1 MSQTP
6 LDDLADGSIA
16 FWNRY
21 LSDGVSSEDDQWIR
35 REIRVLMILWRDIG
49 RLNRNR
55 DMWQELTNELEKVDP
70 TCAWTRHY
78 DRIYFEAQLLLIT
91 RSVKARSGKSS
102 ASLENMLK
110 SFEERPE
117 MLKPLDTGI
126 IQLPDVHQQA
136 RPRSDI
142 ADLDRLMKPIM
153 ILRDKFAAHTEM
165 DATLPDFGW
174 SDLEAC
180 IELITKV
187 FKHYSQRLTGCN
199 FQVEFDDPALKKWHL
214 TFGEPL
220 FGSED

>member
-1 MSQTP
+1 MR
-6 LDDLADGSIA
+6 IK
-16 FWNRY
+16 
-21 LSDGVSSEDDQWIR
+21 
-35 REIRVLMILWRDIG
+35 
-49 RLNRNR
+49 
-55 DMWQELTNELEKVDP
+55 LTKELEKVDP

-91 RSVKARSGKSS
+91 RSVKARRGKNS

-110 SFEERPE
+110 GFNERPE
-117 MLKPLDTGI
+117 MLKPLDTGL

-142 ADLDRLMKPIM
+142 ADLDRLMKPVM

-165 DATLPDFGW
+165 DASLPDFGW

-180 IELITKV
+180 IELITKI

-199 FQVEFDDPALKKWHL
+199 FQVEFDDPDLKKWHL
-214 TFGEPL
+214 TFGKPL
-220 FGSED
+220 FGSDDKPRNLQYAPR